1 MGRYSNYMKD
11 IWAIQAN
18 RKVVGVSLFGVIL
31 ENKNPFTPGDQL
43 AIAGDVETAI
53 QLLAK
58 KGYDLLIISGQP
70 ALRTRNLEI
79 QDFENI
85 ITAVRDIAQQ
95 MGNRVKN
102 AYYAPGTDKN
112 DPYVRPNAGMWER
125 AQNEKMVTWAD
136 TYFVG
141 SDANDVKA
149 ATKVRAMPV
158 LIKSANK
165 EIKTKAFE
173 LMHQVKVQEF
183 NSLLEFVNSI

>member
-31 ENKNPFTPGDQL
+31 ENKNPFTPGNQL
-43 AIAGDVETAI
+43 TIAEDVETAI

-70 ALRTRNLEI
+70 SLRTRNLEI

-85 ITAVRDIAQQ
+85 IAAVRDIVQK

-125 AQNEKMVTWAD
+125 AQNEKMVTLDW
-136 TYFVG
+136 
-141 SDANDVKA
+141 
-149 ATKVRAMPV
+149 
-158 LIKSANK
+158 IK
-165 EIKTKAFE
+165 
-173 LMHQVKVQEF
+173 
-183 NSLLEFVNSI
+183 